1 MESTERCVSV
11 SEPMSPNIVAM
22 KYRKSGDSPELRQ
35 LARDVIRWE
44 CRPYPTMQRQPL
56 GYFLKFTSIVVV
68 GLPLFRQCH
77 SLLMSPA

>member
-1 MESTERCVSV
+1 MEFTGRCVSV
-11 SEPMSPNIVAM
+11 SVPMSPIIVAM

-56 GYFLKFTSIVVV
+56 GYFDVSHHCCSSGVHVM
-68 GLPLFRQCH
+68 
-77 SLLMSPA
+77 SLVMSLV